1 MEHIFG
7 SKYKGKYLGNH
18 GNFVMNSLQAIKH
31 ITSVDGGLL
40 YCPHDELYERAK
52 LLRWYGIDRNP
63 KGRTDFRCEADI
75 PEWGFKFHM
84 NDVCAAIGMENF
96 KHMDR
101 LVSRHKENAAYYD
114 LRLQNVDGVTLLK
127 RQEGFES
134 AFWIYSLLVDDRP
147 SFYEYMKECNI
158 TVSQVHERNDKHSC
172 MAEFQTELPNLE
184 KTIGHVVSI
193 PVGWWVTDEQREYI
207 VDCIRKWK

>member
-1 MEHIFG
+1 M
-7 SKYKGKYLGNH
+7 Y
-18 GNFVMNSLQAIKH
+18 V
-31 ITSVDGGLL
+31 
-40 YCPHDELYERAK
+40 
-52 LLRWYGIDRNP
+52 
-63 KGRTDFRCEADI
+63 
-75 PEWGFKFHM
+75 
-84 NDVCAAIGMENF
+84 AAIGMENF

-101 LVSRHKENAAYYD
+101 LVSRHKENLAYYD

-127 RQEGFES
+127 REEGFES

-158 TVSQVHERNDKHSC
+158 MVSQVHERNDKHSC

-193 PVGWWVTDEQREYI
+193 PMVGG
-207 VDCIRKWK
+207 